1 MSSVKDS
8 KAGSRA
14 GVPGE
19 SDQPLEA
26 SVEIPVIPSGPV
38 IELGDL
44 STGPE
49 AEVGR
54 LRSSMITICSEMNQI
69 RGEHAGLASDYQKL
83 TSELR
88 DIKLVLAK
96 VHAKELGAIERY
108 NSWMQSLNRLREV
121 FQSPASRQKNP
132 ASRTGRSSPSQK

>member
-1 MSSVKDS
+1 MSSVNDS

-26 SVEIPVIPSGPV
+26 SAENPVIPSGPV

-44 STGPE
+44 TTGPE

-54 LRSSMITICSEMNQI
+54 LRSSMIAICTEMNQI

-83 TSELR
+83 TGELR

-108 NSWMQSLNRLREV
+108 NSWMQSLNRLREL
-121 FQSPASRQKNP
+121 FQVNCDRRKNP
-132 ASRTGRSSPSQK
+132 RSTNRMSTLGK